1 MRFISKNAY
10 ICSVK
15 YKAVIS
21 GDIIAYTSLEDTS
34 KAILENGL
42 KDVFNELE
50 GQFNTYSRLVKGDYL
65 ECVAPVS
72 SNSLRVA
79 LIIKT
84 FIKSLQLTAQNK
96 RHRYFEEHGLRMA
109 IGFEELSRYDP
120 EAGIIDGE
128 AIYLSGRLVSEAS
141 THYKKRV
148 IIKGTLM
155 FISNDKSLDDNI
167 NTIFSLLDHLFSK
180 TTKKQSEVIYH
191 KLWGL
196 SEDEIARKLGTSQSS
211 VNQHS
216 TAAGWNAIE
225 KAILYY
231 ETLLS
236 NY

>member
-1 MRFISKNAY
+1 MKH
-10 ICSVK
+10 
-15 YKAVIS
+15 KAVIS
-21 GDIIAYTSLEDTS
+21 GDVIAYTSLDDPS
-34 KAILENGL
+34 KETLETGL
-42 KDVFNELE
+42 QELFKKLE
-50 GQFNTYSRLVKGDYL
+50 RTFNTFSRLVKGDYL
-65 ECVAPVS
+65 ECVTPAPQD
-72 SNSLRVA
+72 SLRVA

-84 FIKSLQLTAQNK
+84 FIKSLHLNAKTK

-128 AIYLSGRLVSEAS
+128 AIYLSGRLVSESS

-155 FISNDKSLDDNI
+155 FISNDEVLDSTI
-167 NTIFSLLDHLFSK
+167 NTIFTLLDHIFSK
-180 TTKKQSEVIYH
+180 ATKKQSEVIFY

-196 SEDEIARKLGTSQSS
+196 SEEEIANKLGTSQSS

-216 TAAGWNAIE
+216 TTSGYNAIE

-231 ETLLS
+231 ENALT
-236 NY
+236 NH